1 MRLWPNPANDQIA
14 IQLAPESAGQITLMD
29 ISGKIWIGQTKAFGT
44 ELVTL
49 QTETIPVGI
58 YILTFQASTGVRQT
72 QKIVVQR

>member
-1 MRLWPNPANDQIA
+1 
-14 IQLAPESAGQITLMD
+14 MD

>member
-1 MRLWPNPANDQIA
+1 
-14 IQLAPESAGQITLMD
+14 MD

-58 YILTFQASTGVRQT
+58 YILTFQASTGARQT
-72 QKIVVQR
+72 RKIVIQR